1 MAQVQNGG
9 SEKAVTFFSV
19 KPQLIVEAPKATD
32 AVQFYKA
39 AFGAEEVN
47 RSLHPKRKAD
57 QDLPLILS
65 AELKL
70 GSSVILI
77 SDQVDDSL
85 TPSKSEGAN
94 VGCVMCLEAEDVEA
108 ALKNAV
114 AAGASAIGEIMEGE
128 GACGG
133 GIVAKLKDPYGF
145 VWLISSASTKRMCTA
160 AEPEA

>member
-9 SEKAVTFFSV
+9 SEKAGTFLAV
-19 KPQLIVEAPKATD
+19 KPQLIVEAPKAAD

-47 RSLHPKRKAD
+47 RCLHPKRKAD
-57 QDLPLILS
+57 QELPLILS

-77 SDQVDDSL
+77 ADQVDDSL
-85 TPSKSEGAN
+85 TSSKSGCGSC
-94 VGCVMCLEAEDVEA
+94 GCVMCLETEDVEA
-108 ALKNAV
+108 ALKKAV

-128 GACGG
+128 GPCGG
-133 GIVAKLKDPYGF
+133 GVVAKLKDPYGF
-145 VWLISSASTKRMCTA
+145 VWLISSGSTKKLCTA
-160 AEPEA
+160 VEPEA